1 MLPNEGKVR
10 TGASD
15 NRNELAKGRLWS
27 CLRYASRCTD
37 MRSFSVSKPR
47 LFMVSAMALYTE
59 VVLIR
64 WMSAEIRMFA
74 YLKNFTLFACF
85 LGLGLGMMRR
95 ERDRT
100 DKLLAILMAAIA
112 LVLVFSP
119 QLHLT
124 RLFFP
129 DVGVYQWGGNLRS
142 PQLLP
147 AARALPVL
155 GAVLRHLPDAMV
167 PWTLGAFALIAGSA
181 LFCLVLAI
189 FYRLGMLLG
198 ECFEVA
204 GLPLKA
210 YTLNLAGSLVGTL
223 AFTALVFFSLP
234 PWVWVLPVFAG
245 LVYISSRRLRDG
257 LILGGALAVLAAT
270 EINSPVQWSPYYRI
284 TYLAAP
290 EGSYHLDVDHD
301 FYQDVLNLGLP
312 ANASS
317 QSARRYYDFPYVL
330 LPPCGRVLIVGA
342 GTGND
347 VAAALR
353 AQCASVD
360 AVEIDPA
367 IAQLGRKLHP
377 ERPYD
382 SGKVRVHIDDGRA
395 FFHKARAAGQRYD
408 VIVFGLVD
416 SQTALSVMSSLRLEF
431 FLYSR
436 ESFEE
441 ALSLLDPQH
450 GLFVVGF
457 SVGWKDWVAQRIYHT
472 LELSNGGEP
481 LALKASEYLGTIS
494 FVAGPGLSQKATY
507 LAQWPEVRSVSAEL
521 APAAIRPVG
530 DDWPFLYQNPRS
542 FPFVYLGSLML
553 VLIAGAYF
561 VRGVGRAS
569 GGSPRRLDWTMFFMG
584 SAFLLVETKNLS
596 QLSLLFGA
604 TWITNAVVFSSIFVM
619 AIAAN
624 LIVERRP
631 VLRLPLLF
639 GFLWLA
645 LLLSYFVPFSTL
657 TQLSPFARGIIGGG
671 VTALPVLFS
680 SLIFAKMFQ
689 QTGDAANAL
698 GSNILGG
705 LFGGALEA
713 LSIFFG
719 IKAMALLA
727 MAVYGAAA
735 FSYNGEAAFLRE
747 EMPPVAP
754 D

>member
-1 MLPNEGKVR
+1 ML
-10 TGASD
+10 T
-15 NRNELAKGRLWS
+15 
-27 CLRYASRCTD
+27 
-37 MRSFSVSKPR
+37 SFATSKPR
-47 LFMVSAMALYTE
+47 LFLISAMALYTE

-95 ERDRT
+95 GRGRA
-100 DKLLAILMAAIA
+100 DKLLAILMAATA
-112 LVLVFSP
+112 LILAFSS

-147 AARALPVL
+147 AARALPML
-155 GAVLRHLPDAMV
+155 GAVLRHLPDAVV
-167 PWTLGAFALIAGSA
+167 PWTLGAFALIVGSA

-189 FYRLGMLLG
+189 FYRLGMLVG
-198 ECFEVA
+198 ESLEAA
-204 GLPLKA
+204 GPPLKA
-210 YTLNLAGSLVGTL
+210 YTLNLAGSLAGTL

-234 PWVWVLPVFAG
+234 PWAWILPVFAG
-245 LVYISSRRLRDG
+245 LVYFSSRRVRDG
-257 LILGGALAVLAAT
+257 LILGGALAVIAAM
-270 EINSPVQWSPYYRI
+270 EISAPVQWSPYYRI
-284 TYLAAP
+284 TYVPSA
-290 EGSYHLDVDHD
+290 ERGYRLDVDHD
-301 FYQDVLNLGLP
+301 FYQDVLNLGP
-312 ANASS
+312 SANASS
-317 QSARRYYDFPYVL
+317 QSARRYYDFPYVI
-330 LPPCGRVLIVGA
+330 LPPCGRVLVVGA

-367 IAQLGRKLHP
+367 IAELGRKLHP

-382 SGKVRVHIDDGRA
+382 SGKVHVHIDDGRA

-472 LELSNGGEP
+472 LELANGGEP
-481 LALKASEYLGTIS
+481 LAVKASEYLGTVS
-494 FVAGPGLSQKATY
+494 FVAGPGLPRAATR
-507 LAQWPEVRSVSAEL
+507 LAQVPDVRSVGPEL
-521 APAAIRPVG
+521 AAVSARPVQ

-542 FPFVYLGSLML
+542 FPFVYLGSLVL

-561 VRGVGRAS
+561 VRGSVSPTS
-569 GGSPRRLDWTMFFMG
+569 GGSRSRLDWTMFFMG

-631 VLRLPLLF
+631 VLRLPMLF
-639 GFLWLA
+639 GFLWAA
-645 LLLSYFVPFSTL
+645 LLLSYFVPFSDL
-657 TQLSPFARGIIGGG
+657 TQLSPLARGVIGGG
-671 VTALPVLFS
+671 VTALPVFFS

-689 QTGDAANAL
+689 RTSDAANAL

-727 MAVYGAAA
+727 IGVYGAAA
-735 FSYNGEAAFLRE
+735 FCYRSEAGVVVRDSAVAGQ
-747 EMPPVAP
+747 PVE
-754 D
+754 

>member
-1 MLPNEGKVR
+1 M
-10 TGASD
+10 TSFTAS
-15 NRNELAKGRLWS
+15 KS
-27 CLRYASRCTD
+27 
-37 MRSFSVSKPR
+37 R
-47 LFMVSAMALYTE
+47 LFLISAMALYTE

-95 ERDRT
+95 RRSRAER
-100 DKLLAILMAAIA
+100 LLPILMATV
-112 LVLVFSP
+112 VLILAFAP

-129 DVGVYQWGGNLRS
+129 DVGVYQWGGNLHS

-147 AARALPVL
+147 AARSLPVV
-155 GAVLRHLPDAMV
+155 GAVLRHVPDASV
-167 PWTLGAFALIAGSA
+167 PWLLGGLALIVGAA
-181 LFCLVLAI
+181 IFCLVLAI
-189 FYRLGMLLG
+189 FYRIGVLVG
-198 ECFEVA
+198 ECLEAA
-204 GLPLKA
+204 GPPLQA
-210 YTLNLAGSLVGTL
+210 YTLNLAGSLAGTL

-245 LVYISSRRLRDG
+245 LVYFSPQRTRDA
-257 LILGGALAVLAAT
+257 LILGSVLVVIAAT
-270 EINSPVQWSPYYRI
+270 EFRSPVQWSPYYRI
-284 TYLAAP
+284 TYVPTA
-290 EGSYHLDVDHD
+290 ERGYRLDVDHD
-301 FYQDVLNLGLP
+301 FYQDLLNLGP
-312 ANASS
+312 SANTLAF
-317 QSARRYYDFPYVL
+317 QSPRRYYDFPFVL
-330 LPPCGRVLIVGA
+330 LPPCGRVLIIGA

-353 AQCASVD
+353 ANCASVD
-360 AVEIDPA
+360 AVEIDPS
-367 IAQLGRKLHP
+367 IAHLGRELHP
-377 ERPYD
+377 EHPYD
-382 SGKVRVHIDDGRA
+382 STKVRLHINDGRA
-395 FFHKARAAGQRYD
+395 FFHQARAAGQRFD

-441 ALSLLDPQH
+441 AISLLEPQH

-457 SVGWKDWVAQRIYHT
+457 SIGWKDWVAQRIYHT
-472 LELSNGGEP
+472 MELANRGEA
-481 LALKASEYLGTIS
+481 LAVKASDYLDTVT
-494 FVAGPGLSQKATY
+494 FVAGPGLYEAAARLQ
-507 LAQWPEVRSVSAEL
+507 QMPGVRSVGAQL
-521 APAAIRPVG
+521 ARADTRPVR

-542 FPFVYLGSLML
+542 FPFVYLGSLLL
-553 VLIAGAYF
+553 VLIAGGYL
-561 VRGVGRAS
+561 VRVAVGRAS
-569 GGSPRRLDWTMFFMG
+569 GSSRARLNWTMFFMG

-624 LIVERRP
+624 LIVTRWP
-631 VLRLPLLF
+631 TPRLPLLF
-639 GFLWLA
+639 ALLWAA
-645 LLLSYFVPFSTL
+645 LLLSYFVPFSEL
-657 TQLSPFARGIIGGG
+657 TQLAPLARGVIGGA

-689 QTGDAANAL
+689 QTRDAANAL

-713 LSIFFG
+713 LSIFLG

-727 MAVYGAAA
+727 IVVYGAAA
-735 FSYNGEAAFLRE
+735 LSSRGGQLRSENGDATDAVPDSAMETQ
-747 EMPPVAP
+747 PVK
-754 D
+754 

>member
-1 MLPNEGKVR
+1 M
-10 TGASD
+10 TSFT
-15 NRNELAKGRLWS
+15 
-27 CLRYASRCTD
+27 ASR
-37 MRSFSVSKPR
+37 SR
-47 LFMVSAMALYTE
+47 LFLISAMALYTE

-74 YLKNFTLFACF
+74 YLKNFTLLACF

-95 ERDRT
+95 RRSRVE
-100 DKLLAILMAAIA
+100 KLLPILIAAV
-112 LVLVFSP
+112 VLILAFAT

-129 DVGVYQWGGNLRS
+129 DVGVYQWGGNLHS

-155 GAVLRHLPDAMV
+155 GAVLRRVPDALV
-167 PWTLGAFALIAGSA
+167 PWLLGVLALIVGAA
-181 LFCLVLAI
+181 IFCLVLAI
-189 FYRLGMLLG
+189 FYRIGIMVGDCL
-198 ECFEVA
+198 EAA
-204 GLPLKA
+204 GPPLQA
-210 YTLNLAGSLVGTL
+210 YTLNLAGSLAGTL

-234 PWVWVLPVFAG
+234 PWAWVLPVFAG
-245 LVYISSRRLRDG
+245 LVYFSPQRTRDA
-257 LILGGALAVLAAT
+257 LILGSVLAVIAAT
-270 EINSPVQWSPYYRI
+270 ELSSPVQWSPYYRI
-284 TYLAAP
+284 TYVP
-290 EGSYHLDVDHD
+290 TMDRGYRLDVDHD
-301 FYQDVLNLGLP
+301 FYQDLLNLGP
-312 ANASS
+312 SANTLSF
-317 QSARRYYDFPYVL
+317 QSPRRYYDFPYAI
-330 LPPCGRVLIVGA
+330 LPPCGRVLIIGA

-353 AQCASVD
+353 ANCASVD

-367 IAQLGRKLHP
+367 IAHLGHELHP

-382 SGKVRVHIDDGRA
+382 SSKVQLHINDGRA
-395 FFHKARAAGQRYD
+395 FFHQAHASGQRFD

-436 ESFEE
+436 ESFQE
-441 ALSLLDPQH
+441 AISLLDPQH

-457 SVGWKDWVAQRIYHT
+457 SIGWKDWVAQRIYHT
-472 LELSNGGEP
+472 LQLANGGEA
-481 LALKASEYLGTIS
+481 LAVKASDYLDTVT
-494 FVAGPGLSQKATY
+494 FVAGPGLHQATTQ
-507 LAQWPEVRSVSAEL
+507 LAQMPEVRSIGAEL
-521 APAAIRPVG
+521 VRPDTRAVQ

-542 FPFVYLGSLML
+542 FPVVYLGSLLL
-553 VLIAGAYF
+553 VLIAGGYL
-561 VRGVGRAS
+561 VRVTVGRAS
-569 GGSPRRLDWTMFFMG
+569 GSSRTRLDWTMFFMG

-604 TWITNAVVFSSIFVM
+604 TWITNAVVFSSLFAM

-624 LIVERRP
+624 LIVARWRTP
-631 VLRLPLLF
+631 RLPLLF
-639 GFLWLA
+639 VLLWAA
-645 LLLSYFVPFSTL
+645 LLLSYFVPFSEL
-657 TQLSPFARGIIGGG
+657 TQLAPLARGVVGGA

-689 QTGDAANAL
+689 QTSDTANAL

-713 LSIFFG
+713 LSIFLG

-727 MAVYGAAA
+727 IAVYGAAA
-735 FSYNGEAAFLRE
+735 LFYRRGQLQPAGGEASDS
-747 EMPPVAP
+747 VP
-754 D
+754 DSAMETQPAK

>member
-1 MLPNEGKVR
+1 
-10 TGASD
+10 
-15 NRNELAKGRLWS
+15 
-27 CLRYASRCTD
+27 
-37 MRSFSVSKPR
+37 MRSFTATKSR
-47 LFMVSAMALYTE
+47 LFLISAMALYTE

-95 ERDRT
+95 RRGRAE
-100 DKLLAILMAAIA
+100 KLLPILIAAV
-112 LVLVFSP
+112 VLILAFAP

-129 DVGVYQWGGNLRS
+129 DVGVYQWGGNLHS

-147 AARALPVL
+147 AARSLPVV
-155 GAVLRHLPDAMV
+155 GAVLRHMPDASV
-167 PWTLGAFALIAGSA
+167 PWLLGGLALIMGAA
-181 LFCLVLAI
+181 IFCLVLAI
-189 FYRLGMLLG
+189 FYRIGMLVG
-198 ECFEVA
+198 ECLEAA
-204 GLPLKA
+204 GPPLQA
-210 YTLNLAGSLVGTL
+210 YTLNLAGSLAGTL

-234 PWVWVLPVFAG
+234 PWLWVLPVFAG
-245 LVYISSRRLRDG
+245 LLYFSSQRTRDA
-257 LILGGALAVLAAT
+257 LILGSVLVVVAAT
-270 EINSPVQWSPYYRI
+270 ELRSPVQWSPYYRI
-284 TYLAAP
+284 TYVPTA
-290 EGSYHLDVDHD
+290 ERGYRLDVDHD
-301 FYQDVLNLGLP
+301 FYQDLLNLGP
-312 ANASS
+312 SANTLAFQSS
-317 QSARRYYDFPYVL
+317 RRYYDFPYAI
-330 LPPCGRVLIVGA
+330 LPPCGRVLIIGA

-353 AQCASVD
+353 ANCVSVD

-367 IAQLGRKLHP
+367 IARLGRELHP
-377 ERPYD
+377 EHPYD
-382 SGKVRVHIDDGRA
+382 SSKVHLHISDGRA
-395 FFHKARAAGQRYD
+395 FFHQARAAGQRFD

-441 ALSLLDPQH
+441 AISLLDPQH

-457 SVGWKDWVAQRIYHT
+457 SIGWKDWVAQRIYHT
-472 LELSNGGEP
+472 MELANGGEP
-481 LALKASEYLGTIS
+481 LAVKAGNYLDTVT
-494 FVAGPGLSQKATY
+494 FVAGPGLHQAMAR
-507 LAQWPEVRSVSAEL
+507 LPQMPGVQSVGAEL
-521 APAAIRPVG
+521 ARADVRPVR

-542 FPFVYLGSLML
+542 FPFVYLGSLLL
-553 VLIAGAYF
+553 VLIAGGYLA
-561 VRGVGRAS
+561 RAAVGRTS
-569 GGSPRRLDWTMFFMG
+569 GSSRTRLDWTMFFMG

-624 LIVERRP
+624 LIVTRWATP
-631 VLRLPLLF
+631 RLPLLF
-639 GFLWLA
+639 VLLWAA
-645 LLLSYFVPFSTL
+645 LLLSYFAPFSEL
-657 TQLSPFARGIIGGG
+657 TQLAPLARGVIGGA

-713 LSIFFG
+713 LSIFIG

-727 MAVYGAAA
+727 IAVYGAAA
-735 FSYNGEAAFLRE
+735 LSSRGGQPRPADEEATD
-747 EMPPVAP
+747 VAP
-754 D
+754 SSMVTQPVK

>member
-1 MLPNEGKVR
+1 M
-10 TGASD
+10 TSFAAS
-15 NRNELAKGRLWS
+15 K
-27 CLRYASRCTD
+27 Y
-37 MRSFSVSKPR
+37 R
-47 LFMVSAMALYTE
+47 LFVISAMALYTE

-95 ERDRT
+95 GRGRAE
-100 DKLLAILMAAIA
+100 KLLAILMAAM
-112 LVLVFSP
+112 VLTLAFAP

-129 DVGVYQWGGNLRS
+129 DVGVYQWGGNLHS

-147 AARALPVL
+147 AARTLPFL
-155 GAVLRHLPDAMV
+155 GAVLRHVPDSFV
-167 PWTLGAFALIAGSA
+167 PWMLGLFALIVGSA
-181 LFCLVLAI
+181 LFCLVLSI
-189 FYRLGMLLG
+189 FYRIGILVG
-198 ECFEVA
+198 ECLQAA
-204 GLPLKA
+204 GPPLQA
-210 YTLNLAGSLVGTL
+210 YTLNLAGSLAGTL
-223 AFTALVFFSLP
+223 AFAALVFFSLP
-234 PWVWVLPVFAG
+234 PWAWILPVFAG
-245 LVYISSRRLRDG
+245 LAYFSSQRTRDA
-257 LILGGALAVLAAT
+257 LILGSVLVVIAMT
-270 EINSPVQWSPYYRI
+270 EIRSPVQWSPYYRI
-284 TYLAAP
+284 TYVPTP
-290 EGSYHLDVDHD
+290 ERSYRLDVDHD
-301 FYQDVLNLGLP
+301 FYQDLLNLGP
-312 ANASS
+312 SANT
-317 QSARRYYDFPYVL
+317 SALESPRRYYDFPYSI
-330 LPPCGRVLIVGA
+330 LPPCGRVLIIGA

-367 IAQLGRKLHP
+367 IASLGRQLHP

-382 SGKVRVHIDDGRA
+382 SSKVRLHINDGRA
-395 FFHKARAAGQRYD
+395 FFHQARAAGQRFD

-441 ALSLLDPQH
+441 AISLLDPQH

-457 SVGWKDWVAQRIYHT
+457 SIGWKDWVAQRIYHT
-472 LELSNGGEP
+472 LKLANRGDP
-481 LALKASEYLGTIS
+481 LAVNASNYLGTVS
-494 FVAGPGLSQKATY
+494 FVAGPGLTQAAARI
-507 LAQWPEVRSVSAEL
+507 AQMPGVRSVGPDL
-521 APAAIRPVG
+521 ARVPARPVR

-542 FPFVYLGSLML
+542 FPFVYLGSLVL
-553 VLIAGAYF
+553 VLTAGAYL
-561 VRGVGRAS
+561 VRGAVGRADAS
-569 GGSPRRLDWTMFFMG
+569 QNRLDWTMFFMG

-604 TWITNAVVFSSIFVM
+604 TWVTNAVVFSSIFAM

-624 LIVERRP
+624 LIVERWP
-631 VLRLPLLF
+631 VPRLPFLF
-639 GFLWLA
+639 AALWVA
-645 LLLSYFVPFSTL
+645 LLLSYFVPFSEL
-657 TQLSPFARGIIGGG
+657 TQLSPIARGLIGGG

-689 QTGDAANAL
+689 QTSAAANAL

-713 LSIFFG
+713 FSIFFG

-727 MAVYGAAA
+727 IAVYGAAA
-735 FSYNGEAAFLRE
+735 FSNQRQAAEVLPE
-747 EMPPVAP
+747 LATASQAAE
-754 D
+754 

>member
-1 MLPNEGKVR
+1 M
-10 TGASD
+10 TSFTAS
-15 NRNELAKGRLWS
+15 K
-27 CLRYASRCTD
+27 Y
-37 MRSFSVSKPR
+37 R
-47 LFMVSAMALYTE
+47 LFVISAMALYTE

-95 ERDRT
+95 GRGRA
-100 DKLLAILMAAIA
+100 DKLLAILMAATA
-112 LVLVFSP
+112 LILAFSS

-155 GAVLRHLPDAMV
+155 GAVLRHLPDAVV
-167 PWTLGAFALIAGSA
+167 PWTLGAFALIVGSA

-189 FYRLGMLLG
+189 FYRLGMLVGESLG
-198 ECFEVA
+198 AA
-204 GLPLKA
+204 GPPLKA
-210 YTLNLAGSLVGTL
+210 YTLNLAGSLAGTL

-234 PWVWVLPVFAG
+234 PWAWILPVFAG
-245 LVYISSRRLRDG
+245 LVYFSSRRMRDG
-257 LILGGALAVLAAT
+257 LILGGALAVIAAT
-270 EINSPVQWSPYYRI
+270 EISSPVQWSPYYRI
-284 TYLAAP
+284 TYVPSA
-290 EGSYHLDVDHD
+290 ERGYRLDVDHD
-301 FYQDVLNLGLP
+301 FYQDVLNLGP
-312 ANASS
+312 SANASS
-317 QSARRYYDFPYVL
+317 QSARRYYDFPYVI
-330 LPPCGRVLIVGA
+330 LPPCGRVLVVGA

-367 IAQLGRKLHP
+367 IAELGRKLHP

-382 SGKVRVHIDDGRA
+382 SGKVHVHIDDGRA

-472 LELSNGGEP
+472 LELANGGEP
-481 LALKASEYLGTIS
+481 LAVKASEYLGTVS
-494 FVAGPGLSQKATY
+494 FVAGPGLPRAATR
-507 LAQWPEVRSVSAEL
+507 LAQVPDVRSVGPEL
-521 APAAIRPVG
+521 AAVSARPVQ

-542 FPFVYLGSLML
+542 FPFVYLGSLVL

-561 VRGVGRAS
+561 VRGSVSPTS
-569 GGSPRRLDWTMFFMG
+569 GGSRSRLDWTMFFMG

-604 TWITNAVVFSSIFVM
+604 TWITNAVVFSSLFAM

-624 LIVERRP
+624 LIVARWRTP
-631 VLRLPLLF
+631 RLPLLF
-639 GFLWLA
+639 VLLWAA
-645 LLLSYFVPFSTL
+645 LLLSYFVPFSEL
-657 TQLSPFARGIIGGG
+657 TQLAPLARGVIGGA

-689 QTGDAANAL
+689 QTSDTANAL

-713 LSIFFG
+713 LSIFLG

-727 MAVYGAAA
+727 IAVYGAAA
-735 FSYNGEAAFLRE
+735 LFYRRGQLQPAGGEASDSVPDSAME
-747 EMPPVAP
+747 TQPVK
-754 D
+754 

>member
-1 MLPNEGKVR
+1 M
-10 TGASD
+10 T
-15 NRNELAKGRLWS
+15 
-27 CLRYASRCTD
+27 
-37 MRSFSVSKPR
+37 SFAASKPR
-47 LFMVSAMALYTE
+47 LFLISAMALYTE

-95 ERDRT
+95 GRGRA
-100 DKLLAILMAAIA
+100 DKFLAIWMAATA
-112 LVLVFSP
+112 LILAFSS

-155 GAVLRHLPDAMV
+155 GAVLRRLPDAVV
-167 PWTLGAFALIAGSA
+167 PWTLGAFALIVGSA

-189 FYRLGMLLG
+189 FYRLGMLVG
-198 ECFEVA
+198 ECLESA

-210 YTLNLAGSLVGTL
+210 YTLNLAGSLAGTL

-234 PWVWVLPVFAG
+234 PWAWILPVFAG
-245 LVYISSRRLRDG
+245 LVYFSSQRVRDA
-257 LILGGALAVLAAT
+257 LILGGVLAVIAAT
-270 EINSPVQWSPYYRI
+270 EIHSPVQWSPYYRI
-284 TYLAAP
+284 TYVPTA
-290 EGSYHLDVDHD
+290 ERGYRLDVDHD
-301 FYQDVLNLGLP
+301 FYQDLLNLGP
-312 ANASS
+312 SANASGV
-317 QSARRYYDFPYVL
+317 QAPRRYYDFPYAV
-330 LPPCGRVLIVGA
+330 LPPCRRVLIIGA

-367 IAQLGRKLHP
+367 IARLGRELHP
-377 ERPYD
+377 EHPYD
-382 SGKVRVHIDDGRA
+382 SSKVHLHIDDGRA
-395 FFHKARAAGQRYD
+395 FFHQAYASGQRFD

-472 LELSNGGEP
+472 LELASGREP
-481 LALKASEYLGTIS
+481 LAVKASEYLGTVS
-494 FVAGPGLSQKATY
+494 FVAGPGLPQAATR
-507 LAQWPEVRSVSAEL
+507 LAQLPAARSVGAEL
-521 APAAIRPVG
+521 AAVNARPVR

-542 FPFVYLGSLML
+542 FPFVYVGSLVL
-553 VLIAGAYF
+553 VLIVGAF
-561 VRGVGRAS
+561 LVRRAVGRAGAAS
-569 GGSPRRLDWTMFFMG
+569 RNGLDWTMFFMG

-619 AIAAN
+619 AILAN
-624 LIVERRP
+624 LIVERWRVP
-631 VLRLPLLF
+631 PLPFLF
-639 GFLWLA
+639 A
-645 LLLSYFVPFSTL
+645 LLWTE
-657 TQLSPFARGIIGGG
+657 IGRAH
-671 VTALPVLFS
+671 V
-680 SLIFAKMFQ
+680 
-689 QTGDAANAL
+689 
-698 GSNILGG
+698 
-705 LFGGALEA
+705 
-713 LSIFFG
+713 
-719 IKAMALLA
+719 
-727 MAVYGAAA
+727 
-735 FSYNGEAAFLRE
+735 
-747 EMPPVAP
+747 
-754 D
+754 

>member
-1 MLPNEGKVR
+1 MTSLS
-10 TGASD
+10 AS
-15 NRNELAKGRLWS
+15 KS
-27 CLRYASRCTD
+27 
-37 MRSFSVSKPR
+37 R
-47 LFMVSAMALYTE
+47 LFLISAMALYTE

-85 LGLGLGMMRR
+85 LGLGLGMLRR
-95 ERDRT
+95 QHGRAE
-100 DKLLAILMAAIA
+100 KLVAPLMAAIA
-112 LVLVFSP
+112 LMLAFAP

-142 PQLLP
+142 PHLLP

-155 GAVLRHLPDAMV
+155 GAALRHVPDTLV
-167 PWTLGAFALIAGSA
+167 PWMLGVFALVVGTA

-189 FYRLGMLLG
+189 FYRMGMLVG
-198 ECFEVA
+198 ECLEAA
-204 GLPLKA
+204 GPPLQA
-210 YTLNLAGSLVGTL
+210 YTLNLAGSLAGTL

-234 PWVWVLPVFAG
+234 PWAWILPVFAG
-245 LVYISSRRLRDG
+245 LVYFSSQRLRNA
-257 LILGGALAVLAAT
+257 LILGVVLAVIAAT
-270 EINSPVQWSPYYRI
+270 EISSPVQWSPYYRI
-284 TYLAAP
+284 TYVPTA
-290 EGSYHLDVDHD
+290 ERGYRLDVDHD
-301 FYQDVLNLGLP
+301 FYQDLLNLGP
-312 ANASS
+312 SANASS
-317 QSARRYYDFPYVL
+317 VQVPRRYYDFPYAV
-330 LPPCGRVLIVGA
+330 LPPCGRVLIIGA

-367 IAQLGRKLHP
+367 IAHLGRELHP
-377 ERPYD
+377 EHPYD
-382 SGKVRVHIDDGRA
+382 SSKVHLHIDDGRA
-395 FFHKARAAGQRYD
+395 FFHQAHASGERFD

-472 LELSNGGEP
+472 LELANHGAP
-481 LALKASEYLGTIS
+481 LAVKASEYLNTVT
-494 FVAGPGLSQKATY
+494 FVAGPGLNQAAAA
-507 LAQWPEVRSVSAEL
+507 LAQMPEVRSIGPDL
-521 APAAIRPVG
+521 ARVPARPVR

-542 FPFVYLGSLML
+542 FPFVYLGSLVL
-553 VLIAGAYF
+553 VLLAGAYL
-561 VRGVGRAS
+561 VRAAVSRA
-569 GGSPRRLDWTMFFMG
+569 GGASRSRLDWTMFFMG

-604 TWITNAVVFSSIFVM
+604 TWVTNAVVFSSIFGM

-624 LIVERRP
+624 LIVQRWPPPRLSWLF
-631 VLRLPLLF
+631 VLLCA
-639 GFLWLA
+639 A
-645 LLLSYFVPFSTL
+645 LLLSYFVPFSDL
-657 TQLSPFARGIIGGG
+657 TRLSALARGMIGGG

-689 QTGDAANAL
+689 QTSNAANAL

-713 LSIFFG
+713 FSIFFG

-727 MAVYGAAA
+727 IAVYGAAA
-735 FSYNGEAAFLRE
+735 FSYRGEAR
-747 EMPPVAP
+747 MPSPESAVLDQVAG
-754 D
+754 

>member
-1 MLPNEGKVR
+1 M
-10 TGASD
+10 T
-15 NRNELAKGRLWS
+15 RLNVMKS
-27 CLRYASRCTD
+27 
-37 MRSFSVSKPR
+37 R
-47 LFMVSAMALYTE
+47 LFVISAIALYTE

-95 ERDRT
+95 GSGRG
-100 DKLLAILMAAIA
+100 KKVLAMLIAAIV
-112 LVLVFSP
+112 LVLAFAP

-147 AARALPVL
+147 AARSLPVL
-155 GAVLRHLPDAMV
+155 GAVLRHVPDTFV
-167 PWTLGAFALIAGSA
+167 PWTLGIVALIAGAA

-189 FYRLGMLLG
+189 FYGIGMLVGDCL
-198 ECFEVA
+198 EAA
-204 GLPLKA
+204 GAPLQA
-210 YTLNLAGSLVGTL
+210 YTLNLAGSLAGTL

-234 PWVWVLPVFAG
+234 PWVWILPVFAA
-245 LVYISSRRLRDG
+245 LVYFSSQRKRDA
-257 LILGGALAVLAAT
+257 LILSGVLVVIAVA
-270 EINSPVQWSPYYRI
+270 EISSPVQWSPYYRV
-284 TYLAAP
+284 TYVP
-290 EGSYHLDVDHD
+290 TREHSYRLDVDHD
-301 FYQDVLNLGLP
+301 FYQDLLNLGP
-312 ANASS
+312 SANPTTV
-317 QSARRYYDFPYVL
+317 QSPRRYYDFPYAI
-330 LPPCGRVLIVGA
+330 LPPCGRVLIIGA

-360 AVEIDPA
+360 AVEIDPV
-367 IAQLGRKLHP
+367 IARLGRELHP

-382 SGKVRVHIDDGRA
+382 SSKVYLHIDDGRA
-395 FFHKARAAGQRYD
+395 FFHQARAAGQRFD

-416 SQTALSVMSSLRLEF
+416 SQTALSVISSLRLEF

-472 LELSNGGEP
+472 LELANRGQP
-481 LALKASEYLGTIS
+481 LAVKPSDYLGTVS
-494 FVAGPGLSQKATY
+494 FIAGPGLNQAAAW
-507 LAQWPEVRSVSAEL
+507 LAEMAEVRPISAEL
-521 APAAIRPVG
+521 ARTAAKPVR
-530 DDWPFLYQNPRS
+530 DDWPFLYQNPRTL
-542 FPFVYLGSLML
+542 PLVYLGSLVL
-553 VLIAGAYF
+553 VLIVGGYL
-561 VRGVGRAS
+561 VRGAAACAGSAS
-569 GGSPRRLDWTMFFMG
+569 GARLDWTMFFMG

-624 LIVERRP
+624 LIVERRSIP
-631 VLRLPLLF
+631 RIPLLF
-639 GFLWLA
+639 ALLWVA
-645 LLLSYFVPFSTL
+645 LLLSYLVPFSDL
-657 TQLSPFARGIIGGG
+657 TQLSALVRGIIGGG
-671 VTALPVLFS
+671 VTALPVFFS

-689 QTGDAANAL
+689 ETGDAANAL

-719 IKAMALLA
+719 IKVMALLA
-727 MAVYGAAA
+727 IAVYGAAA
-735 FSYNGEAAFLRE
+735 FSYRGGQVQ
-747 EMPPVAP
+747 PVRADP
-754 D
+754 GDAVSNSAMENQPAT

>member
-1 MLPNEGKVR
+1 M
-10 TGASD
+10 T
-15 NRNELAKGRLWS
+15 
-27 CLRYASRCTD
+27 
-37 MRSFSVSKPR
+37 SFTATKSR
-47 LFMVSAMALYTE
+47 LFLISAMALYTE

-95 ERDRT
+95 RRSRAE
-100 DKLLAILMAAIA
+100 KLLPILMATV
-112 LVLVFSP
+112 VLILAFAP

-147 AARALPVL
+147 AARSLPVV
-155 GAVLRHLPDAMV
+155 GAVLRHMPDASV
-167 PWTLGAFALIAGSA
+167 PWLLGGLALIMGAA
-181 LFCLVLAI
+181 IFCLVLAI
-189 FYRLGMLLG
+189 FYRIGMLVG
-198 ECFEVA
+198 ECLEAA
-204 GLPLKA
+204 GPPLQA
-210 YTLNLAGSLVGTL
+210 YTLNLAGSLAGTL

-234 PWVWVLPVFAG
+234 PWLWVLPVFAG
-245 LVYISSRRLRDG
+245 LLYFSSQRTRDA
-257 LILGGALAVLAAT
+257 LILGSVLVVVAAT
-270 EINSPVQWSPYYRI
+270 ELRSPVQWSPYYRI
-284 TYLAAP
+284 TYVPTA
-290 EGSYHLDVDHD
+290 ERGYRLDVDHD
-301 FYQDVLNLGLP
+301 FYQDLLNLGP
-312 ANASS
+312 SADTVAF
-317 QSARRYYDFPYVL
+317 QSPRRYYDFPYAI
-330 LPPCGRVLIVGA
+330 LPPCGRVLIIGA

-353 AQCASVD
+353 ANCASVD

-367 IAQLGRKLHP
+367 IAHLGRELHP
-377 ERPYD
+377 EHPYD
-382 SGKVRVHIDDGRA
+382 SSKVRLHINDGRA
-395 FFHKARAAGQRYD
+395 FFHQARAAGQRFD

-441 ALSLLDPQH
+441 AISLLDPQH

-457 SVGWKDWVAQRIYHT
+457 SIGWKDWVAQRIYHT
-472 LELSNGGEP
+472 LELANGAAP
-481 LALKASEYLGTIS
+481 LAVKASDYLGTVS
-494 FVAGPGLSQKATY
+494 FVAGPGLHQATAR
-507 LAQWPEVRSVSAEL
+507 LTQMPEVRAIGAEL
-521 APAAIRPVG
+521 AREDARPVR

-542 FPFVYLGSLML
+542 FPFVYLGSLLL
-553 VLIAGAYF
+553 VLIAGGYL
-561 VRGVGRAS
+561 VRVAVGRAS
-569 GGSPRRLDWTMFFMG
+569 GSSRTRLDWTMFFMG

-624 LIVERRP
+624 LIVTRWATP
-631 VLRLPLLF
+631 RLPLLF
-639 GFLWLA
+639 ALLWAA
-645 LLLSYFVPFSTL
+645 LLLSYFVRFSEL
-657 TQLSPFARGIIGGG
+657 TQLAPFARGVIGGA

-689 QTGDAANAL
+689 QAGDAANAL

-713 LSIFFG
+713 LSIFIG

-727 MAVYGAAA
+727 IAVYGAAA
-735 FSYNGEAAFLRE
+735 LSSRGGQLRPAVEEATDVVPSAME
-747 EMPPVAP
+747 TQPVK
-754 D
+754 

>member
-1 MLPNEGKVR
+1 M
-10 TGASD
+10 TS
-15 NRNELAKGRLWS
+15 
-27 CLRYASRCTD
+27 
-37 MRSFSVSKPR
+37 
-47 LFMVSAMALYTE
+47 FMVSKVRLFLISAIALYTE

-95 ERDRT
+95 GRRRSE
-100 DKLLAILMAAIA
+100 KLLAMSLGAMVLILAFA
-112 LVLVFSP
+112 P
-119 QLHLT
+119 QLRLT

-155 GAVLRHLPDAMV
+155 GAMLRHVPDAFV
-167 PWTLGAFALIAGSA
+167 PWTLGIFALIVGAA
-181 LFCLVLAI
+181 LFCLVLSI
-189 FYRLGMLLG
+189 FYRIGTRVG
-198 ECFEVA
+198 ESLQAA
-204 GLPLKA
+204 GPPLQA
-210 YTLNLAGSLVGTL
+210 YTLNLAGSLAGTL

-234 PWVWVLPVFAG
+234 PWLWILPIFGG
-245 LVYISSRRLRDG
+245 LVYFSSQRTRDA
-257 LILGGALAVLAAT
+257 LILGCVLVVIAVT
-270 EINSPVQWSPYYRI
+270 EISSPVQWSPYYRI
-284 TYLAAP
+284 TYVSAP
-290 EGSYHLDVDHD
+290 EHSYRLDVDHD
-301 FYQDVLNLGLP
+301 FYQDLLNLGP
-312 ANASS
+312 SANPTAI
-317 QSARRYYDFPYVL
+317 QSPRRYYDFPYAMF
-330 LPPCGRVLIVGA
+330 PPCGRVLIIGA

-367 IAQLGRKLHP
+367 IAQLGRELHP

-382 SGKVRVHIDDGRA
+382 SSKVRLHINDGRA
-395 FFHKARAAGQRYD
+395 FFHQARAAGRHFD

-450 GLFVVGF
+450 GVFVVGF
-457 SVGWKDWVAQRIYHT
+457 SIGWKDWVAQRIFHT
-472 LELSNGGEP
+472 LELANRGQP
-481 LALKASEYLGTIS
+481 LAVKASDYLGTVS
-494 FVAGPGLSQKATY
+494 FVAGPGLHQAAAR
-507 LAQWPEVRSVSAEL
+507 LAQMPELRSIGTEL
-521 APAAIRPVG
+521 ARAGSKPVR
-530 DDWPFLYQNPRS
+530 DDWPFLYQNPHS
-542 FPFVYLGSLML
+542 FPFVYLGSLLL
-553 VLIAGAYF
+553 VLIVGGYL
-561 VRGVGRAS
+561 VRGAAARDAGMASRA
-569 GGSPRRLDWTMFFMG
+569 RLDWTMFFMG

-624 LIVERRP
+624 LVVERRP
-631 VLRLPLLF
+631 MPRLPVLFALL
-639 GFLWLA
+639 WAA
-645 LLLSYFVPFSTL
+645 LLLSYFVPFSEL
-657 TQLSPFARGIIGGG
+657 TQLSPLARGIIGGG

-689 QTGDAANAL
+689 QTSDAANAL

-727 MAVYGAAA
+727 IAVYGAAA
-735 FSYNGEAAFLRE
+735 FSYRGGQVQLARGDAVQDSAMESQPAR
-747 EMPPVAP
+747 
-754 D
+754 